1 MVMPK
6 VGWNALALGALVAV
20 SAGVGGGAGCS
31 GTKPTELVPGV
42 TTQIVVPHDLQGVRV
57 TVLADGALV
66 FDQGYNVGPGGTV
79 QLPSTL
85 GVLSSPNPSTVV
97 SVTIRGYQSPCVGTG
112 NAVAPDCSSLGDAPV
127 GNGGPQVLRRSV
139 QTFVDQRILFVPM
152 PLSYSCWNN
161 GGCTSD
167 QSCKGN
173 QCVPSTTDSAN
184 LVDFDPALL
193 DGTDVCFNPQECFAD
208 ALPAQL
214 VDLATCTYAV
224 PTIPGTTPPPG
235 LNVRIWYEDFL
246 WTPDGDGT
254 FSNVLQ
260 NGGEMEIL
268 NNDPTEGF
276 TLGGPPDAG
285 VGDGGASTQE
295 LFQLAPGLCQLAQQ
309 AALPPPP
316 PAVGADGGVAAD
328 AGTGEYVT
336 VSRIEVAT
344 GCPSKPALLP
354 ICQGQ
359 QANASVLPGDAGS
372 SPDGVCN
379 VNVNMTPTQSALYL
393 AFDDSQLMNGA
404 YGGMGSAY
412 ALSLSLNDPVFQRTY
427 AASTFFHQTTSADCT
442 ATPTSYESPKV
453 PFGLAA
459 SVQSK
464 IANELLTWTAPD
476 PGTMSC
482 STTGGIDGGSTCP
495 SGQVCA
501 GTGTPNMF
509 TCVTPDALDLQAALR
524 LDSGV
529 YGDILQFLQGRGSV
543 NVAAAMFFL
552 NRAPTASNDCNPP
565 LPAPDGGVD
574 TTVTQAIENEIA
586 AAFNATPSLRTYF
599 IVLDDDAHDTHN
611 VNPPG
616 ALTYF
621 NTIQSDLPQAVTVL
635 DATNT
640 STMSQAQIVGAN
652 FSKIVTQLGT
662 CVYDYGLAA
671 GYAADQ
677 VEIGYQIPGQPKT
690 IIPQDPNCDDA
701 NQETV
706 SGWNFDGGRVR
717 ICGQACSTLQSSIL
731 GATAAA
737 LNANLPAPDIGVT
750 ATVLCAPATGE
761 VSDAAP
767 VDAGPASDGSGAAIA
782 NCALTCVGCCDSFGN
797 CLTGTTSLAC
807 GTGGQLCQ
815 TCNGPSTCDDAG
827 VCEGTGSS
835 DGASDGT
842 AVGSSGSDAASSSV
856 SSDSGG

>member
-1 MVMPK
+1 MPK
-6 VGWNALALGALVAV
+6 LGLNALALGALVAV

-66 FDQGYNVGPGGTV
+66 FDEGYNVGPGGTV

-85 GVLSSPNPSTVV
+85 GVLSAPNPSTVV

-112 NAVAPDCSSLGDAPV
+112 NTVAVDCSSLGDAPV

-139 QTFVDQRILFVPM
+139 QTFVDQRILFLPM

-161 GGCTSD
+161 GGCTAD

-173 QCVPSTTDSAN
+173 QCVTSTTDSAS

-193 DGTDVCFNPQECFAD
+193 NGSDVCFNPTECFAD

-214 VDLATCTYAV
+214 VDLQSCTYAV
-224 PTIPGTTPPPG
+224 PTLPGVTPLPG
-235 LNVRIWYEDFL
+235 VNVRIWYEDFL
-246 WTPDGDGT
+246 WTPEGDGT

-260 NGGEMEIL
+260 NAGEVEIL

-309 AALPPPP
+309 ATYPPLPPPP
-316 PAVGADGGVAAD
+316 VVDGGMEAD

-336 VSRIEVAT
+336 ISRIEVAT
-344 GCPSKPALLP
+344 GCPSKPPLLP
-354 ICQGQ
+354 LCQV
-359 QANASVLPGDAGS
+359 APPDASVLPGEAGS

-379 VNVNMTPTQSALYL
+379 VSVNMTPTQSTLYL
-393 AFDDSQLMNGA
+393 AFDDSQVMNGA
-404 YGGMGSAY
+404 YGGMGSAT
-412 ALSLSLNDPVFQRTY
+412 ALSVSLSDPVFKRTY
-427 AASTFFHQTTSADCT
+427 AASTFFHQTSGVDNPSSADCT
-442 ATPTSYESPKV
+442 AATTSYLSPKI
-453 PFGLAA
+453 PFALA
-459 SVQSK
+459 STVQSG

-476 PGTMSC
+476 PGTASC

-501 GTGTPNMF
+501 GTGTTNMF
-509 TCVTPDALDLQAALR
+509 TCVTPDPLDLQAALR

-529 YGDILQFLQGRGSV
+529 YGDISQFLQGRGSV

-552 NRAPTASNDCNPP
+552 NRAPTSSNDCNPP
-565 LPAPDGGVD
+565 LGNAP
-574 TTVTQAIENEIA
+574 TVTQAIENEIT
-586 AAFNATPSLRTYF
+586 AAFNATPSMKTYF

-662 CVYDYGLAA
+662 CLYDYGLPS
-671 GYAADQ
+671 
-677 VEIGYQIPGQPKT
+677 GYQPDDLQIAYQVPGQSKVV
-690 IIPQDPNCDDA
+690 IPQDSNCSEA
-701 NQETV
+701 NQPTV
-706 SGWNFDGGRVR
+706 SGWNFDDGRVR
-717 ICGQACSTLQSSIL
+717 ICGQACSTLQTAVL
-731 GATAAA
+731 GAAAAA
-737 LNANLPAPDIGVT
+737 LQANLPAPDIAVA
-750 ATVLCAPATGE
+750 ATVLCAPSTGE
-761 VSDAAP
+761 VSDAGP
-767 VDAGPASDGSGAAIA
+767 VEASSEGGVVSLT
-782 NCALTCVGCCDSFGN
+782 NCALTCLGCCDTFGN
-797 CLTGTTSLAC
+797 CLVGTSQLAC
-807 GTGGQLCQ
+807 GTGGELCES
-815 TCNGPSTCDDAG
+815 CNGSETCDDAG
-827 VCEGTGSS
+827 ACEGTGSADGGTADGSSS
-835 DGASDGT
+835 DGATSVLGDG
-842 AVGSSGSDAASSSV
+842 
-856 SSDSGG
+856 GG